1 MLSAAW
7 LVVADRLIS
16 RRQPSFYPGTAAAR
30 VSAAATSAWEI
41 TSVNH
46 YALAGILGYV
56 IVQFAIGAWVSRR
69 MSSEQDYILANRSL
83 GTGLVAF
90 SVFATWF
97 GAEAIV
103 ASAGEIYTKGL
114 AGGLTDPFG
123 YGAAVLVVGLLL
135 AAPLWRRGIVTYADM
150 VRQRYSAA
158 TEKLFVIILLPGS
171 ILWAAAQIRAFGQIL
186 GSTTGLDVGTAVLIA
201 ALLVGA
207 YSVVGGLLADA
218 VTDVVQ
224 GIAVMIG
231 LVILAVFVAAALG
244 GPEVALSRI
253 EPQRLSFAAGPDD
266 SLLDRIEYLLIV
278 LCGSIVAVELVS
290 RFLGAR
296 TATVAA
302 SGTIAGGL
310 MYLAMGLFPLFL
322 GLVGPLLLKDLAE
335 PEQVVPKLAE
345 TYLPA
350 LGYALFV
357 GALVS
362 AILSVVHA
370 ALHAPAAQLSHNV
383 IVRLLPGLSPRGRLY
398 CVRLSVLA
406 LSAVAWLLAQS
417 VSTIKELVEL
427 ASAFGSA
434 GAIVV
439 ALFGLFTGFGA
450 AAAAITA
457 LVSGSLVWAVGK
469 FALGL
474 QAPYLIALVVAFSA
488 YVVIGLFER
497 SRRHGGPKA
506 PTPGLDS

>member
-1 MLSAAW
+1 M
-7 LVVADRLIS
+7 
-16 RRQPSFYPGTAAAR
+16 
-30 VSAAATSAWEI
+30 
-41 TSVNH
+41 NH
-46 YALAGILGYV
+46 YALVGILGYV
-56 IVQFAIGAWVSRR
+56 IIQFAVGAWVSRR
-69 MSSEQDYILANRSL
+69 MTSDQDYILANRSL

-114 AGGLTDPFG
+114 SGGLTDPFG
-123 YGAAVLVVGLLL
+123 YGAAVLLVGILL

-150 VRQRYSAA
+150 VRGRYSSA

-171 ILWAAAQIRAFGQIL
+171 ILWAAAQVRAFGQIL
-186 GSTTGLDVGTAVLIA
+186 GSTTGLDLGTAIMIA
-201 ALLVGA
+201 AFLVGA

-224 GIAVMIG
+224 GIAVIVG
-231 LVILAVFVAAALG
+231 LIVLAVFVAAALG
-244 GPEVALSRI
+244 GPETALARI
-253 EPQRLSFAAGPDD
+253 EPTRLSLGTGPNDAAI
-266 SLLDRIEYLLIV
+266 DRVEHLAIV
-278 LCGSIVAVELVS
+278 LCGSLVAVELVS

-310 MYLAMGLFPLFL
+310 MYLAMGLLPVFL
-322 GLVGPLLLKDLAE
+322 GLVGPTLLKDIAE
-335 PEQVVPKLAE
+335 PEQIVPKLAE
-345 TYLPA
+345 AYLPPI
-350 LGYALFV
+350 GYALFV

-383 IVRLLPGLSPRGRLY
+383 VVRLLPGLSPRGRLY
-398 CVRLSVLA
+398 SVRLSVLV
-406 LSAVAWLLAQS
+406 LSAIAWGLAQS
-417 VSTIKELVEL
+417 VATIKELVEL

-439 ALFGLFTGFGA
+439 ALFGLFTGFGGP
-450 AAAAITA
+450 AAAIA
-457 LVSGSLVWAVGK
+457 SLVSGSLVWALGR
-469 FALGL
+469 FAFEL
-474 QAPYLIALVVAFSA
+474 QTPYLIALGVSLAA
-488 YVVIGLFER
+488 YVMIGLFER
-497 SRRHGGPKA
+497 RRHA
-506 PTPGLDS
+506 T